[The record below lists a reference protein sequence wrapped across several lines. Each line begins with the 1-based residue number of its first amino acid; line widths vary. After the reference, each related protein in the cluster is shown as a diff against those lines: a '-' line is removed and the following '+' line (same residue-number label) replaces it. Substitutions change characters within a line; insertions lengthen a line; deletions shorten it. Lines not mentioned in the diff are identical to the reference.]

1 MEKKPAIVPQLRCR
15 SAPNQASPSIFMR
28 ENGCILSSLWHR
40 PCDGEDGAIATFKSH
55 SREDQHDQNS
65 GFIDG
70 CSRVVRLYQCLGLTR
85 IIHEGFYYNR
95 RYAATTSLAAGRLA
109 ARSVNILFQ
118 VCLSPSRLRAPVL
131 HGVSAVSSRTL
142 VDNAG

>member
-1 MEKKPAIVPQLRCR
+1 MASENFARCPQLAAG
-15 SAPNQASPSIFMR
+15 SFI
-28 ENGCILSSLWHR
+28 EKVVSSLWHR
-40 PCDGEDGAIATFKSH
+40 PCVGKDGAIATFKSN

-70 CSRVVRLYQCLGLTR
+70 CRSVVRVYQCLGLTR

-95 RYAATTSLAAGRLA
+95 RYAATTSLAAGGLA

-118 VCLSPSRLRAPVL
+118 VCLSPSRLRAPVSR
-131 HGVSAVSSRTL
+131 GVSAVSSRTL